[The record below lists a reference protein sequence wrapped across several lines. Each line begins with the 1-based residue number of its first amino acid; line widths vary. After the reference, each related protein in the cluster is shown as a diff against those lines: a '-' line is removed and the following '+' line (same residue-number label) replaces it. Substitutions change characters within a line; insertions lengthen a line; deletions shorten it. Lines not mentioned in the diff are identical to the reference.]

1 MNSDILTETGA
12 RQFWWEFTDKNGKF
26 HRIQTT
32 PLEFARLHAGFDVS
46 ATVAVLHDPR
56 NPFGQTYTIERLGNV
71 VGGRELVFLNMPVKT
86 LKDIA
91 IAMIKVRSCSYWW
104 RKKRADHGLLIHLTE

>member
-12 RQFWWEFTDKNGKF
+12 RQFWWEFTDENGKF

-71 VGGRELVFLNMPVKT
+71 VGGRELVFLNMPIKM

-91 IAMIKVRSCSYWW
+91 IAMIKVRCCGHS
-104 RKKRADHGLLIHLTE
+104 